1 MNKTLN
7 LSECIFF
14 CFHTFAV
21 IGDMKLEKEEM
32 QASSVFLKEWIGNDE
47 DLLQSTIESTL
58 SWTERNVS
66 KDVSSIRTSLFSI
79 ALHLNEN
86 FNEYQKEKFLMHIR
100 LIAKADGE
108 FHPQEIELH
117 NELCGIFNVEIQ
129 VTESD
134 LRKNSESNLERVPVG
149 FKQSANS

>member
-1 MNKTLN
+1 MTKTLN

-32 QASSVFLKEWIGNDE
+32 QASSVFLKEWIGDDE
-47 DLLQSTIESTL
+47 NLIQSTIESTL
-58 SWTERNVS
+58 HWSERNVR
-66 KDVSSIRTSLFSI
+66 KDIDGIRTSLFSI
-79 ALHLNEN
+79 ALHLNKN

-117 NELCGIFNVEIQ
+117 NKLCSIFNIAIQ
-129 VTESD
+129 VTESN
-134 LRKNSESNLERVPVG
+134 LRKNSGSNLERVPVG
-149 FKQSANS
+149 FKQSGNS

>member
-58 SWTERNVS
+58 CWTERNVS
-66 KDVSSIRTSLFSI
+66 KDVSSIRASLFSI

-117 NELCGIFNVEIQ
+117 NELCRIFD
-129 VTESD
+129 SD
-134 LRKNSESNLERVPVG
+134 IFVKASIETGKEGSNLERIPVG
-149 FKQSANS
+149 FKQKGRI